1 VARLEAGQLAPD
13 FRLQADDGSWVGLSD
28 LLMGQ
33 QQSEKA
39 PISRLNAV
47 ALYFYPKDD
56 TTGCTAQ
63 ACEFRGARADY
74 DAAGVRVIGVS
85 PDPLA
90 SHEKFRDKYDLP
102 FTLLSDPA
110 HTAAEAY
117 GVWVEKSM
125 YGRTYMGIQRS
136 TFVIGPD
143 GVLTAALYKVK
154 PRGHAAS
161 VLDLV
166 A

>member
-1 VARLEAGQLAPD
+1 MARLEAGQPAPD
-13 FRLQADDGSWVGLSD
+13 FSLEADDGSTID
-28 LLMGQ
+28 LASLRG
-33 QQSEKA
+33 ST
-39 PISRLNAV
+39 V

-63 ACEFRGARADY
+63 ACEFRDMKADY

-85 PDPLA
+85 PDPLK
-90 SHEKFRDKYDLP
+90 SHVKFRDKHDLP
-102 FTLLSDPA
+102 FTLLSDPE

-125 YGRTYMGIQRS
+125 YGRTYMGIERS

-143 GVLTAALYKVK
+143 GVLKEALYKVK
-154 PRGHAAS
+154 PKGHAAS
-161 VLDLV
+161 VLEL
-166 A
+166 AS

>member
-1 VARLEAGQLAPD
+1 MARLEPGQPAPD
-13 FRLQADDGSWVGLSD
+13 FSLQADDGSTVSLSD
-28 LLMGQ
+28 LAG
-33 QQSEKA
+33 ST
-39 PISRLNAV
+39 I

-63 ACEFRGARADY
+63 ACEFRDMRADY

-85 PDPLA
+85 PDPLK
-90 SHEKFRDKYDLP
+90 SHVKFRDKYALP
-102 FTLLSDPA
+102 FTLLSDPD
-110 HTAAEAY
+110 HETAEAY

-125 YGRTYMGIQRS
+125 YGKTYMGVERS

-143 GVLTAALYKVK
+143 GVLVQALYKVK
-154 PRGHAAS
+154 PKGHAAS
-161 VLDLV
+161 LLDLV

>member
-1 VARLEAGQLAPD
+1 MARLEAGQPAPD
-13 FRLQADDGSWVGLSD
+13 FSLEADDGSTVD
-28 LLMGQ
+28 LASLRG
-33 QQSEKA
+33 A
-39 PISRLNAV
+39 TV

-63 ACEFRGARADY
+63 ACEFRDMKADY

-85 PDPLA
+85 PDPLK
-90 SHEKFRDKYDLP
+90 SHVKFRDKHDLP
-102 FTLLSDPA
+102 FTLLSDPE

-125 YGRTYMGIQRS
+125 YGRTYMGIERS

-143 GVLTAALYKVK
+143 GVLKEALYKVK
-154 PRGHAAS
+154 PKGHAAS
-161 VLDLV
+161 VLEL
-166 A
+166 AT

>member
-1 VARLEAGQLAPD
+1 MAQLEPGQPAPD
-13 FRLQADDGSWVGLSD
+13 FSLQSDDGSTVSLAD
-28 LLMGQ
+28 LAG
-33 QQSEKA
+33 ST
-39 PISRLNAV
+39 V

-63 ACEFRGARADY
+63 ACEFRDMRAGY

-85 PDPLA
+85 PDPLK
-90 SHEKFRDKYDLP
+90 SHVKFRDRYELP
-102 FTLLSDPA
+102 FTLLSDPE
-110 HTAAEAY
+110 HEAAEAY

-125 YGRTYMGIQRS
+125 YGRTYMGVQRS

-143 GVLTAALYKVK
+143 GVLSQVLYKVK
-154 PRGHAAS
+154 ARGHAAS
-161 VLDLV
+161 LLDLV